1 MQQEPTLNVSD
12 HKYHLAR
19 DKQTTAVFLSDS
31 RRNKKKKDCASNC
44 LEIWTILSIDFV
56 RDFVSA
62 LSILWT
68 LYGQLL
74 IGCLLRYSS
83 LCSQCSVVQLDPEQI
98 QGSRVVS
105 VFSIRF
111 CPFHCFRLRKSCPNC
126 VHKHLQKP
134 LKIQLEKFPTFNIIT
149 KIE

>member
-1 MQQEPTLNVSD
+1 MFQTINIIQLQINKQQ
-12 HKYHLAR
+12 
-19 DKQTTAVFLSDS
+19 LSFCQIQEET
-31 RRNKKKKDCASNC
+31 RRKKDCASNC
-44 LEIWTILSIDFV
+44 LEIWIILSIDFV

-74 IGCLLRYSS
+74 IGCLLHSSS

-126 VHKHLQKP
+126 VHKHLQRP
-134 LKIQLEKFPTFNIIT
+134 PKIQLKKFPTFNIIT